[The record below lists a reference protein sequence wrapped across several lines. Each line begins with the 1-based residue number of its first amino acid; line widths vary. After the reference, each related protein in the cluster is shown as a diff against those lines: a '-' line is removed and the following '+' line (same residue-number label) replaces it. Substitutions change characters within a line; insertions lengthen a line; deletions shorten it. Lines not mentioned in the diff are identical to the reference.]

1 MRRERGVDPAGTARR
16 YRRPAVPSF
25 PFLDHPGPIPFAHR
39 GGASEAPENS
49 LPAFQHAID
58 LGFRYLETDVHATA
72 DGVLVA
78 FHDDVLDRV
87 TDRRGRVDQ
96 LPWSEVSQAR
106 IEGREPIPL
115 LEDILTTWPDARVNI
130 DPKADA
136 SVDPLVDVLR
146 RTGAVD
152 RVCVGSFSD
161 ERIDRARSALGPE
174 LCTGMGPEEFLDLIR
189 AFQGEEVAFRSQAA
203 QIPPFDLEG
212 RPLASS
218 ELVEVAHAN
227 GIVVHVWTIDDPDQM
242 RTLLD
247 NGVDGIMTDRPAVLR
262 EVFEER
268 GIWH

>member
-1 MRRERGVDPAGTARR
+1 MR
-16 YRRPAVPSF
+16 SF

-87 TDRRGRVDQ
+87 TRHRGRIDE
-96 LPWSEVSQAR
+96 LTWAEVSEAR
-106 IEGREPIPL
+106 IDGREPIPL
-115 LEDILTTWPDARVNI
+115 FEDILTTWPDVRVNI
-130 DPKADA
+130 DPKADS
-136 SVDPLVDVLR
+136 SVEPLIEVLR
-146 RTGAVD
+146 RTNAVD

-161 ERIDRARSALGPE
+161 ERIDRVRDALGPE
-174 LCTGMGPEEFLDLIR
+174 LCTGMGPEEFVGLIR
-189 AFQGEEVAFRSQAA
+189 AFQGEDVSFRSQAA
-203 QIPPFDLEG
+203 QIPPRDHQG
-212 RPLASS
+212 RDLASP

-227 GIVVHVWTIDDPDQM
+227 GIVVHVWTIDDPGEM
-242 RTLLD
+242 RSLLD
-247 NGVDGIMTDRPAVLR
+247 AGVDGIMTDRPAVLR

-268 GIWH
+268 GIWHP